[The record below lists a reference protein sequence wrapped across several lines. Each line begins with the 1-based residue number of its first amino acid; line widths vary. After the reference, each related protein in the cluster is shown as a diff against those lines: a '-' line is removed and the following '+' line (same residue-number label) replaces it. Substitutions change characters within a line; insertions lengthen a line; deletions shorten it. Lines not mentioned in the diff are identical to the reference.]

1 LKKIKVTRTV
11 HKKVPWY
18 EKPTLLFV
26 VIASALLVLGIL
38 LARVT
43 GKAGEKNLRSEI
55 VLAEA
60 AAPAAGT
67 DHVVDLGT
75 PLPTTAP
82 DGLLPPIRVRTRSD
96 AQQARALVR
105 AARQGSEPDASPG
118 EHGYIDG
125 RRLAE
130 LAKQGT
136 LSPQAWAALP
146 LTGTQREWCDFEV
159 LRGATGEG
167 VLLAFVA
174 PDVAE
179 ALGTLGADF
188 ALPPR
193 DPIANPPWW
202 KIWKKRPKA
211 VGIVLRQ
218 GSRID
223 LYPDVDPNADCLVA
237 LPVARLAPRAAR
249 SVNTGLAS
257 PVDVLEVEL
266 R

>member
-26 VIASALLVLGIL
+26 VIGGCLLVLGIL

-43 GKAGEKNLRSEI
+43 GKAGENTLRSEVVI
-55 VLAEA
+55 AEA
-60 AAPAAGT
+60 AAPAPGMA
-67 DHVVDLGT
+67 HVVELGAA
-75 PLPTTAP
+75 LPATEP
-82 DGLLPPIRVRTRSD
+82 GGLLPPIRVRTRID

-105 AARQGSEPDASPG
+105 AARQGSETGAAPG
-118 EHGYIDG
+118 EHGSVDG
-125 RRLAE
+125 RHLVE

-136 LSPQAWAALP
+136 LSAQAWAQLP
-146 LTGTQREWCDFEV
+146 LTQTQREWCDFEI
-159 LRGATGEG
+159 LRGATGDA

-179 ALGTLGADF
+179 AIGTLGADF
-188 ALPPR
+188 ALTPF
-193 DPIANPPWW
+193 DPVATPPWW
-202 KIWKKRPKA
+202 QIWKKRPKTT
-211 VGIVLRQ
+211 GIVLRQ
-218 GSRID
+218 GSRIE
-223 LYPDVDPNADCLVA
+223 LYPDIDPNADCLVE
-237 LPVARLAPRAAR
+237 LPVVRLEPRAAR

>member
-1 LKKIKVTRTV
+1 MKKIKVTRTV

-26 VIASALLVLGIL
+26 VIGGALLVLGIL

-43 GKAGEKNLRSEI
+43 GMAGKNTMRSEVVI
-55 VLAEA
+55 AEA
-60 AAPAAGT
+60 AAPAPSTA
-67 DHVVDLGT
+67 HVVELGA
-75 PLPTTAP
+75 PLPATAP
-82 DGLLPPIRVRTRSD
+82 GGLLPPIRVSTRPD

-105 AARQGSEPDASPG
+105 AARLGGGPDADPG
-118 EHGYIDG
+118 EHGYVDG

-136 LSPQAWAALP
+136 LSAQVWAQLP
-146 LTGTQREWCDFEV
+146 LTETQREWCDFEV
-159 LRGATGEG
+159 LRNAAGEG
-167 VLLAFVA
+167 ALLAFVA

-188 ALPPR
+188 ALGPR
-193 DPIANPPWW
+193 DPVANPPWW
-202 KIWKKRPKA
+202 QIWKKRTKA
-211 VGIVLRQ
+211 AGLVLRQ
-218 GSRID
+218 GSRIE
-223 LYPDVDPNADCLVA
+223 LYPDIDPNADCLVA
-237 LPVARLAPRAAR
+237 LPVARLVPREAR